1 MATKNTT
8 FYRDR
13 RSVIVDF
20 SAEAISSDG
29 AVVLLEKIERK
40 HKLLRNFSALIPDY
54 RHPLRTVHSMEK
66 LLKQRVYMLMQGYE
80 DTNDV
85 FHLQNDPLFKNIL
98 EDDLLQ
104 FALKKFG
111 TNATLTDGTYK
122 IATR

>member
-54 RHPLRTVHSMEK
+54 RHCDIFEC
-66 LLKQRVYMLMQGYE
+66 YFE
-80 DTNDV
+80 
-85 FHLQNDPLFKNIL
+85 
-98 EDDLLQ
+98 
-104 FALKKFG
+104 
-111 TNATLTDGTYK
+111 
-122 IATR
+122 